1 MTERGEPRQRKI
13 RWEWVAAGVV
23 LLAILSVAAFAV
35 FQPIKVLP
43 RIRLAPGFILTD
55 QDGQRLTNE
64 DLRGQDRPL
73 QLQLC

>member
-13 RWEWVAAGVV
+13 RWEWVATGVV

-43 RIRLAPGFILTD
+43 RIRLAPGFILIY
-55 QDGQRLTNE
+55 
-64 DLRGQDRPL
+64 
-73 QLQLC
+73 